1 MARLRQETDPDEAGL
16 DRGALERLDA
26 HFAREVDAGRLPG
39 FLVAV
44 ARGGRVAHLT
54 AYGRR
59 DVAAGLPVEAD
70 TLFRIYSMTK
80 PVTAVAALMLVEEGR
95 LSLDDPV
102 ARHLPAFAEPRVY
115 VSGEAP
121 DVTTR
126 PAAGP
131 VLVRHLMTHTAGL
144 TFAFYHAHPV
154 DALYRAAGLES
165 SVRPGADLAE
175 TVDLYASLPLQFE
188 PGTQWNYSV
197 ASNVLGRLVEVV
209 SGRPLDVFCAERIFG
224 PLGMPDA
231 GFEVTD
237 EQADRLAELYG
248 EQDGGGI
255 APVPG
260 LPLRGRPRF
269 LSGSG
274 GLVASAYDVHRF
286 SELLRRRGELDGVRL
301 LAPDTVDLMTRNH
314 LPGGAD
320 LRAFGS
326 RPAHDEPGNDG
337 VGFGLGVSVVTD
349 PARTQAPSGLGT
361 YGWSGVA
368 TTTFWVD
375 PGRDLTVQFLTQVR
389 PRSSHTVF
397 RDLKRLVHE
406 ALTDRPA
413 PGPRRPGGAGGGPG
427 APVWSA
433 GR

>member
-1 MARLRQETDPDEAGL
+1 MAVLRQETGPGEAGL
-16 DRGALERLDA
+16 DAGALERLDR
-26 HFAREVDAGRLPG
+26 HFARRVDEGQLPG

-54 AYGRR
+54 AYGAR
-59 DVAAGLPVEAD
+59 DVAAGLPVESD
-70 TLFRIYSMTK
+70 TLWRIYSMTK
-80 PVTAVAALMLVEEGR
+80 PVTTVGALMLVEEGR

-102 ARHLPAFAEPRVY
+102 GRHLPEFAGPRVY
-115 VSGEAP
+115 ESGSGDE
-121 DVTTR
+121 VRTR
-126 PAAGP
+126 PASGP
-131 VLVRHLMTHTAGL
+131 LLVRHLMTHMAGL

-165 SVRPGADLAE
+165 SVLPGSDLARTTE
-175 TVDLYASLPLQFE
+175 VYASLPLQFD

-197 ASNVLGRLVEVV
+197 ASNVLGRIIEVV
-209 SGRPLDVFCAERIFG
+209 SGQPLDTYLAERVFR
-224 PLGMPDA
+224 PLGMTDA
-231 GFEVTD
+231 GFRVTD
-237 EQADRLAELYG
+237 EQAERLAELYG
-248 EQDGGGI
+248 QSDGGGLEPI
-255 APVPG
+255 AG

-274 GLVASAYDVHRF
+274 GMVASAHDMHRF
-286 SELLRRRGELDGVRL
+286 MEMLRRRGELDGVRL
-301 LAPDTVDLMTRNH
+301 LAPGTVDLMTRNH
-314 LPGGAD
+314 LPGNAD

-337 VGFGLGVSVVTD
+337 VGFGLGVSVVID
-349 PARTQAPSGLGT
+349 PSRTRDPSARGS

-375 PGRDLTVQFLTQVR
+375 PGRDLTVQFYTQVR

-406 ALTDRPA
+406 AVT
-413 PGPRRPGGAGGGPG
+413 G
-427 APVWSA
+427 
-433 GR
+433 

>member
-1 MARLRQETDPDEAGL
+1 MGVLRQEATPEEAGL
-16 DRGALERLDA
+16 DARALERLDR
-26 HFAREVDAGRLPG
+26 HFARRVDEGKLPG

-54 AYGRR
+54 AYGAR
-59 DVAAGLPVEAD
+59 DMAAGLPVRSD
-70 TLFRIYSMTK
+70 TLWRIYSMTK
-80 PVTAVAALMLVEEGR
+80 PVTSVGALMLMEEGL

-102 ARHLPAFAEPRVY
+102 GRHLPAFAEPRVY
-115 VSGEAP
+115 ESGSG
-121 DVTTR
+121 DRVRTR

-131 VLVRHLMTHTAGL
+131 LLVRHLMTHTAGL

-154 DALYRAAGLES
+154 DALYREAGLES
-165 SVRPGADLAE
+165 SVAPGKDLAG
-175 TVDLYASLPLQFE
+175 TTDVYAGLPLQFD

-197 ASNVLGRLVEVV
+197 ASNVLGRIIEVV
-209 SGRPLDVFCAERIFG
+209 SGRPLDVYLAERVLR
-224 PLGMPDA
+224 PLGMADA
-231 GFEVTD
+231 GFQVTD
-237 EQADRLAELYG
+237 AQAERLAELYG
-248 EQDGGGI
+248 ESDAGGI
-255 APVPG
+255 EPIPG

-274 GLVASAYDVHRF
+274 GMVASAHDLHRF
-286 SELLRRRGELDGVRL
+286 TEFLRRRGELDGTRL
-301 LAPDTVDLMTRNH
+301 LTPDTVDLMTRNH

-326 RPAHDEPGNDG
+326 RPAHDEPGNEG
-337 VGFGLGVSVVTD
+337 VGFGLGVSVVID
-349 PARTQAPSGLGT
+349 PSRTQSPSGPGS

-375 PGRDLTVQFLTQVR
+375 PGRDLTVQFCTQVR

-406 ALTDRPA
+406 AV
-413 PGPRRPGGAGGGPG
+413 AG
-427 APVWSA
+427 
-433 GR
+433 